1 MSHTFLNVLPF
12 INHLGEATRRTVSL
26 TLEMPTL
33 LQMIFL
39 SRFGLIFFSWSVV
52 KLPFLDWCAWVK
64 RHLESERK
72 LVGSEFLNVPGP
84 ILATC
89 KVLGLASVEDRRQPG
104 LCTSSREQ
112 VDLFRRHRGF

>member
-1 MSHTFLNVLPF
+1 M
-12 INHLGEATRRTVSL
+12 
-26 TLEMPTL
+26 L

-72 LVGSEFLNVPGP
+72 LVGSEFLSVPGP
-84 ILATC
+84 ILETC
-89 KVLGLASVEDRRQPG
+89 KVLGLATDEDRQQPV

-112 VDLFRRHRGF
+112 VDLFRRRRGF

>member
-1 MSHTFLNVLPF
+1 M
-12 INHLGEATRRTVSL
+12 
-26 TLEMPTL
+26 L

-84 ILATC
+84 ILETC

-112 VDLFRRHRGF
+112 VDLFRRRRGF